1 MADKWVIPWEVKNLI
16 VNQGHSIR
24 GHTMAKLLDET
35 TFYRD
40 TGFWMSGI
48 TMHRNRVLL
57 ADEVTD
63 SYHYEFIAVVVV
75 HELGHVA
82 QQMDWGHVR
91 FMLQY
96 GWEAV
101 CCGFRYSCLK
111 KKSIEKEAYEHSNR
125 FANNIGYRNFSR
137 VAMAVDSR
145 LKKKYIKDKGDSA
158 VV

>member
-1 MADKWVIPWEVKNLI
+1 MAKKWVVPWEVRNLV

-63 SYHYEFIAVVVV
+63 SYHYGFIAVVVV

-96 GWEAV
+96 GWEWV
-101 CCGFRYSCLK
+101 SSGFSYQRMRL
-111 KKSIEKEAYEHSNR
+111 KSIEKEAYEYSNG
-125 FANNIGYRNFSR
+125 FAANIGYSNYSR
-137 VAMAVDSR
+137 VAMAVDR
-145 LKKKYIKDKGDSA
+145 GLKKKYIEDKGNSA